1 MLGNLRIIMN
11 FHSRVSKPSFK
22 RSQQHMQTRK
32 PLHEASST
40 NPKMI
45 CMTQALWSV
54 SSKNHLEIIKF
65 LVPYNSVLCNA
76 VKQFYAQN
84 LSSELK

>member
-1 MLGNLRIIMN
+1 
-11 FHSRVSKPSFK
+11 
-22 RSQQHMQTRK
+22 MQTRK

-54 SSKNHLEIIKF
+54 SSKNHLEIVKF
-65 LVPYNSVLCNA
+65 LVAKMYIHTAVSVLCNA